1 MPDKLEKN
9 MYVRQYEGLKA
20 VTNCQNSK
28 TLVTFK
34 KIAMRKFYY
43 LQIGLHIL
51 GMTSQIT
58 AINLTVLNVQT
69 LRGKN
74 QTD

>member
-28 TLVTFK
+28 SLVTFK
-34 KIAMRKFYY
+34 KLLCESFIIF
-43 LQIGLHIL
+43 
-51 GMTSQIT
+51 
-58 AINLTVLNVQT
+58 NL
-69 LRGKN
+69 
-74 QTD
+74 DYIYWE